1 MNKIKNKQKE
11 AGDEPIFRTTVV
23 RQKEKWTLKFF
34 MINNLGRKK
43 NKVDK
48 KVLGKN
54 ATCERV

>member
-34 MINNLGRKK
+34 IINNLGRKK

-48 KVLGKN
+48 KVLSKN